1 VKTIPARFRASIAGM
16 SPETI
21 ALILSVGLVL
31 GVFPIF
37 GLPTLLCA
45 VAAFALRLNAP
56 AIQLVNQLASPLQL
70 ALLIPLARIGG
81 RILGGHSAWS
91 VASGA
96 RDAIAGWFCLCVPL
110 GLVAYFVISL
120 TLRLSCQRWLNGVES
135 PG

>member
-1 VKTIPARFRASIAGM
+1 MKAISAPFLASIAGM
-16 SPETI
+16 PPETI

-31 GVFPIF
+31 GVFPVF

-70 ALLIPLARIGG
+70 ALFIPLGRMGG
-81 RILGGHSAWS
+81 RILGGPAAWS
-91 VASGA
+91 ITSVA

-110 GLVAYFVISL
+110 GLALYLVVSL
-120 TLRLSCQRWLNGVES
+120 TLRLCCQRWLNGVES
-135 PG
+135 PD